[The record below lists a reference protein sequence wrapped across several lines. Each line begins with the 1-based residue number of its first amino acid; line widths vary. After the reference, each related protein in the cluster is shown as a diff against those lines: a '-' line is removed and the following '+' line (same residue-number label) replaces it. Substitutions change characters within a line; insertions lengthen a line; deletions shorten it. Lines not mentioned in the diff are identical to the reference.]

1 MYQIIRTITQSKRNM
16 AADQGLCE
24 TFGGFWWLHGDIK
37 SYKLLMK
44 EIFGCFLTYLLA
56 PHTHCNASFKTNGVP
71 IGNTECAR
79 NVYSFETKKKVPTEV
94 EGSRK
99 CTVLKN
105 MFFFAPCVLGALKIS
120 PGLF

>member
-1 MYQIIRTITQSKRNM
+1 M

-79 NVYSFETKKKVPTEV
+79 NVYSFETKKKSAHR
-94 EGSRK
+94 GRRK
-99 CTVLKN
+99 QKMYSIKKHV
-105 MFFFAPCVLGALKIS
+105 FFCSLCAGRP
-120 PGLF
+120 